1 MVTQYLTITGVLHP
15 DNRLELEPGFL
26 VEEPHSAVEAR
37 DSQLV
42 AELTD
47 GTGQPL
53 LRRRL
58 PHGPPCTDGAA
69 VAVQLVMAKVPF
81 PKGTR
86 AIRFLLDGVLV
97 HTLDVPRTGPSVQL
111 AWDPSQGTDSEQ
123 QVAWQG
129 EHREGR
135 PLWYLLSYSADDGRT
150 WQPLSLPTTETE
162 HPVDFRRLAG
172 GSTCRIRVLA
182 TDGVNTTAAVS
193 EPFERPTQPCY
204 AMILAPEHDVTV
216 GRDQPVRFQGQ
227 GYYLEERRGEVE
239 LLDWTSSVDGPL
251 GRGAVVEVVGL
262 APGMHEITLPA
273 GSEGRTGVASLTLR
287 VD

>member
-1 MVTQYLTITGVLHP
+1 
-15 DNRLELEPGFL
+15 
-26 VEEPHSAVEAR
+26 
-37 DSQLV
+37 
-42 AELTD
+42 
-47 GTGQPL
+47 
-53 LRRRL
+53 
-58 PHGPPCTDGAA
+58 
-69 VAVQLVMAKVPF
+69 MAKVPF

-97 HTLDVPRTGPSVQL
+97 HTLDVPRTGPSVRL
-111 AWDPSQGTDSEQ
+111 AWDPSQGTDGEQ

-204 AMILAPEHDVTV
+204 AMILAPEHDVTLS
-216 GRDQPVRFQGQ
+216 RDQPVRFQGQ
-227 GYYLEERRGEVE
+227 GYYLEERRGEVK

-251 GRGAVVEVVGL
+251 GRGAVLEVVGL
-262 APGMHEITLPA
+262 APGVHEITLTA
-273 GSEGRTGVASLTLR
+273 GSEGRAGVASLTIR